1 MRESDVG
8 GSIYREIL
16 MSFGEI
22 YSKKT
27 TKGVHFA
34 STQKCLYKCESHR
47 GEKQF
52 NQINQEKCKTHTHQ
66 KCHISTMLEE
76 AQKLHWQWNVEMLD
90 LVSVYI
96 IHEFISQPAK
106 VFSLWQY
113 NFKCK
118 KYIFTLR
125 HAETISLS
133 TAPDLNTHPYR
144 VHHPRGQLGLA
155 TENSIEDFGLFTW
168 RTQYMC
174 LMTPTKFTSSL
185 SH

>member
-1 MRESDVG
+1 MIWVEA
-8 GSIYREIL
+8 
-16 MSFGEI
+16 FGEI

-27 TKGVHFA
+27 MKRVHFA
-34 STQKCLYKCESHR
+34 STQKCLYKCKSH
-47 GEKQF
+47 GGKKQF
-52 NQINQEKCKTHTHQ
+52 SQINQAKCKHTHR
-66 KCHISTMLEE
+66 KCHKSTMLEE
-76 AQKLHWQWNVEMLD
+76 AALAMKCRNVGP
-90 LVSVYI
+90 VSVYI
-96 IHEFISQPAK
+96 IHDFISQPAK

-125 HAETISLS
+125 QAETISLS